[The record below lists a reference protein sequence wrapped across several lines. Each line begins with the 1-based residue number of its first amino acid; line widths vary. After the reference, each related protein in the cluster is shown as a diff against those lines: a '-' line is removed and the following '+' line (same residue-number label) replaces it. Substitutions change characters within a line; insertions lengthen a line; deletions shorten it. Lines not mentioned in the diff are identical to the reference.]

1 MRKSKLGI
9 VIPYRNRKQHLEK
22 FLPTIQKTLNQQ
34 KINYEIIIVEQIDN
48 KPFNRGKLLNIG
60 VEKALQL
67 KCNYVALH
75 DVDMLPVDV
84 DYSPVDK
91 PTHLATHFI
100 SNHGE
105 KRELFD
111 TYFGG
116 VTLFPIRDYYQVNG
130 YSNEYWGWGYEDDDL
145 LFRCRE
151 SFLDINVKKE
161 PIRTRNTVGLYFN
174 GIDSKVELPK
184 PYGFKSFTILLSCQP
199 FPIELNEDLDIDEYS
214 ILAIPGYDTGFSYNS
229 FKRYK
234 FETWTT
240 KKELIALKSSIS
252 EPKRTCLVATVDS
265 YNKKVKFYQDG
276 ELIDESSY
284 GGKVMPYHNE
294 DNIILG
300 QNGSNHNDRKAFEGV
315 IDYVAV
321 WNHSL
326 EEAQIKTLSEHLHM
340 GVIENFEDYIASH
353 TLESVYDMKISTNKK
368 VFDLS
373 ERKLEADVY
382 NCKRI
387 PISQKYEYM
396 EIPIPWRRNSTF
408 ELLPH
413 EDNGFYE
420 NKWKFTETRKNQI
433 RFFNKVLKGKTN
445 WKKDGIDSVRYVL
458 ANEIKKNEY
467 NHLFV
472 DL

>member
-1 MRKSKLGI
+1 MINKLGI
-9 VIPYRNRKQHLEK
+9 VIPYRNRKEHLETL
-22 FLPTIQKTLNQQ
+22 LPAIKKNLNDN
-34 KINYEIIIVEQIDN
+34 KIEHEIIIVEQIDN

-60 VEKALQL
+60 VQKAVSL

-75 DVDMLPVDV
+75 DVDMIPIDV
-84 DYSPVDK
+84 DYSRVDK
-91 PTHLATHFI
+91 PTHLATHFV
-100 SNHGE
+100 SKHGE

-116 VTLFPIRDYYQVNG
+116 VTLFPVKDFYQVNG

-145 LFRCRE
+145 LLRCKE
-151 SFLDINVKKE
+151 NFLDIKTKKE
-161 PIRTRNTVGLYFN
+161 SIKTRNTAGMYFN
-174 GIDSKVELPK
+174 GIDSKIELPK
-184 PYGFKSFTILLSCQP
+184 PYGLKNFTILISCQP
-199 FPIELNEDLDIDEYS
+199 FPMELDENLSIDEYS
-214 ILAIPGYDTGFSYNS
+214 ILSIPGYDTGFSFNS

-240 KKELIALKSSIS
+240 KKDLISLKSFIS
-252 EPKRTCLVATVDS
+252 EPKRTCLIATVDS
-265 YNKKVKFYQDG
+265 YGKVVKFYQDG
-276 ELIDESSY
+276 ELIDEVEY
-284 GGKVMPYHNE
+284 DGKIMPYHSE
-294 DNIILG
+294 DTIILG
-300 QNGSNHNDRKAFEGV
+300 QSGSPDNERKPFKGV

-326 EEAQIKTLSEHLHM
+326 EEAQLKALSEHLHM
-340 GVIENFEDYIASH
+340 GVTENFDDYVAVH
-353 TLESVYDMKISTNKK
+353 TLESAYDMKISTTKK

-373 ERKLEADVY
+373 KRRLEGDVY
-382 NCKRI
+382 KCERI
-387 PISQKYEYM
+387 PIHQKHEYM
-396 EIPIPWRRNSTF
+396 EIPVPWRRDSTF

-445 WKKDGIDSVRYVL
+445 WTKDGLDNLRFVL
-458 ANEIKKNEY
+458 MNEIENKNI
-467 NHLFV
+467 HHMFV